1 MFWGGPNA
9 SEAAEHFGVPLV
21 DTPGDEGSWGWTDLP
36 VEVAAQ
42 RGMAIQAWKD
52 EVPGRKLGLDFRPHS
67 HHWQVM
73 RQVRASDT
81 ESGTVNVGGADILF
95 TMTSWGDGFFPA
107 FADCDAD
114 GNLVAVRVALTE
126 EAKS

>member
-1 MFWGGPNA
+1 
-9 SEAAEHFGVPLV
+9 
-21 DTPGDEGSWGWTDLP
+21 
-36 VEVAAQ
+36 
-42 RGMAIQAWKD
+42 
-52 EVPGRKLGLDFRPHS
+52 
-67 HHWQVM
+67 
-73 RQVRASDT
+73 VRASDT